1 MSEKKYTAEAIQAF
15 IGAVKFNEQGWV
27 CAVTQDAETGQ
38 VVQQAWMDRV
48 AIEKTFETGKA
59 HYYSRSRKK
68 LWMKGETSGNIQE
81 LRDIRIDCD
90 GDTVLLLVKQNGAA
104 CHEGYFSCFFR
115 KLESDGLEIDA
126 ERVFDPKEVYKT

>member
-1 MSEKKYTAEAIQAF
+1 MAEGKYSAEAIQAF
-15 IGAVKFNEQGWV
+15 IDAVKFNDQGWV
-27 CAVTQDAETGQ
+27 CAVTQDVESGQ

-48 AIEKTFETGKA
+48 AIEKTFETGNA

-68 LWMKGETSGNIQE
+68 LWMKGETSGNIQQ
-81 LRDIRIDCD
+81 LIDIRIDCD

-104 CHEGYFSCFFR
+104 GHEGYFSCFFR
-115 KLESDGLEIDA
+115 KLASGGLEIDT